1 MVSHRQLF
9 FVLDAHICV
18 RSAVY
23 IPPSPTILPHRILN
37 RASSSTIQS
46 RRPIQEQTRR
56 RRNPADTAMSPRDP
70 IITRSRSARARA
82 DAAATT
88 AAIRIKPPH
97 AITKTRERAKT
108 TLIATN
114 PAALKP
120 TALLTAIST
129 NQPKPKL
136 PSLVLKIKPHPYP
149 AETHLEPTAISTPTP
164 FPDGNK
170 ALFDLALFAIRHS
183 HFASWDIPET
193 EVILFTVA
201 ALGLLYGCRLAYRS
215 VRHRR
220 SFRRSGG

>member
-1 MVSHRQLF
+1 MVSHRQLS
-9 FVLDAHICV
+9 FVLDVHICV

-136 PSLVLKIKPHPYP
+136 PSLVLKIKPHPHP
-149 AETHLEPTAISTPTP
+149 AETHLGPTAIPTPTP

>member
-120 TALLTAIST
+120 TALLTATST

-136 PSLVLKIKPHPYP
+136 PSLVLKIKPHPHP
-149 AETHLEPTAISTPTP
+149 AETHLGPTAIPTPTP

>member
-9 FVLDAHICV
+9 FVLDVHICV

-136 PSLVLKIKPHPYP
+136 PSLVLKIKPHPHP
-149 AETHLEPTAISTPTP
+149 AETHLGPTAIPTPTP

>member
-9 FVLDAHICV
+9 FVLDVHICV

-88 AAIRIKPPH
+88 AAIRKKPPH
-97 AITKTRERAKT
+97 AITKTRKRAKT

-136 PSLVLKIKPHPYP
+136 PSLVLKIKPHPHP
-149 AETHLEPTAISTPTP
+149 AETHLGPTAIPTPTP